1 MELTKKQKYKIIKK
15 ICPNS
20 TECISFGTQSDE
32 IREVFDDFKIPSKLI
47 NQSEIKQIGE
57 KSNNGVIYKLKYEI
71 NNYTAH
77 TIIKNATDETADNL
91 YYEAFVGWYIN
102 SKMKF
107 YPCFVETYDLYKNE
121 NERDP
126 TTNMMN
132 DFKLDKLEL
141 LFNDEDKMEIEEN
154 DDEKMEIEENDDDK
168 MEIDGGKT
176 VSIEDVEND
185 FYSKITEPDKL
196 IKMCKEA
203 DKISLN
209 IQYLE
214 NVDSLFNTLVRDVS
228 FKKQK
233 SLYDIWNYLYQVYAP
248 LSILSEEYTHYD
260 LHSDNVLIYKVSPN
274 KYTKMIYYYPDG
286 SKIDFNTI
294 GIAKIIDYGR
304 CYFKYNDVINSKNFI
319 ENLEKELGDY
329 NKKSSN
335 NMHWDSCGY
344 NSFTPGFKKFDMD
357 SRIRNKSHDLRL
369 VTNVNNIY
377 KHFTKQIVHNVVYN
391 KEYGTPEITEFK
403 YKKRGNKIHNVDEMH
418 EELKQLYFL
427 VDLIKSSSKQIENT
441 HILHGTIE
449 CWLDGSKP
457 MVFTPSPVSIPEE
470 NRPLNLSEM
479 KDVPISIPKS
489 LINLTVT
496 PYLKGL
502 SSLRKQTR
510 SLGGKSKKRNEKKT
524 RKTRKL

>member
-47 NQSEIKQIGE
+47 NQSEMKQIGE

-71 NNYTAH
+71 NDYTAH

-154 DDEKMEIEENDDDK
+154 DDDKMEIEENDDDK

-176 VSIEDVEND
+176 VSIEEVEND

-196 IKMCKEA
+196 IKMCKEV

-214 NVDSLFNTLVRDVS
+214 NVDSLFNTLVRDFS

-248 LSILSEEYTHYD
+248 LSILSEEFTHYD

-286 SKIDFNTI
+286 SKIEFNTI

-304 CYFKYNDVINSKNFI
+304 CYFKYNDIINSKNFI

-344 NSFTPGFKKFDMD
+344 NSFTSGFKKFDID

-377 KHFTKQIVHNVVYN
+377 KHFTKQIVHNVVYK
-391 KEYGTPEITEFK
+391 KEYGTPEITAFN

-427 VDLIKSSSKQIENT
+427 EKFIQNSSKQIENT
-441 HILHGTIE
+441 YILHGTIE

-496 PYLKGL
+496 PYLKDL

-510 SLGGKSKKRNEKKT
+510 SLGGKSKKKDQKKT